1 MITENDNAP
10 EQPLEDTPD
19 MIDMLTENELRD
31 SLRQALSELD
41 HLHSYVG
48 NEMIK
53 SDFQTAGDMR
63 MALNEMTESQ
73 KRCFA
78 QWTLEAQ
85 NVDELENENR
95 ELKNELYILRDSFN
109 EKQEMKP

>member
-1 MITENDNAP
+1 MITENDNPP
-10 EQPLEDTPD
+10 EQAMEDTPD

-31 SLRQALSELD
+31 SLRKALAELD

-48 NEMIK
+48 KEMFK

-63 MALNEMTESQ
+63 RALNEMTESQ

-78 QWTLEAQ
+78 QWTLEAEYKDMTY
-85 NVDELENENR
+85 V
-95 ELKNELYILRDSFN
+95 LR
-109 EKQEMKP
+109 KLTPVKGLL

>member
-1 MITENDNAP
+1 MITENDNPP
-10 EQPLEDTPD
+10 EQPFEDTPD

-31 SLRQALSELD
+31 SLRMALSELE

-48 NEMIK
+48 NEMIR
-53 SDFQTAGDMR
+53 SDFQTAGEMR
-63 MALNEMTESQ
+63 RALNEMTESQ

-85 NVDELENENR
+85 NVKELEGENNNLKAQIGT
-95 ELKNELYILRDSFN
+95 LKNRLNMS
-109 EKQEMKP
+109 EKI

>member
-1 MITENDNAP
+1 MITENDNPP
-10 EQPLEDTPD
+10 EQPFEDTPD
-19 MIDMLTENELRD
+19 MIDMLTENELRE

-48 NEMIK
+48 NEMIE

-63 MALNEMTESQ
+63 RALNEMTESQ

-85 NVDELENENR
+85 NVKELEDENR

-109 EKQEMKP
+109 EKQEIKP